1 MAKGKNMKT
10 KNSNICI
17 IEHPLVRHNL
27 SILRDEKT
35 DGEKFRFAL
44 KRISCCVFLE
54 ATKNLQTQK
63 KTVKTPICECECE
76 KIKEDLN
83 IIIAPILRAGMMFC
97 EVAQEMMPQAHI
109 HHLGMYR
116 DERTLQPVWYY
127 NKISEAPKN
136 PQNTYVFVLD
146 PMLATG
152 NSALD
157 GVGNFVKKGIP
168 QKNITFVCLLAAP
181 QGIERLNAT
190 FEDVRIVTC
199 SIDKDLNAK
208 GYIVPGLG
216 DAGDRIFNTIR

>member
-1 MAKGKNMKT
+1 MKT
-10 KNSNICI
+10 LSKNICVI
-17 IEHPLVRHNL
+17 NHPLVKHNL
-27 SILRDEKT
+27 AVLRDEKT
-35 DGEKFRFAL
+35 DGEKFRCAL
-44 KRISCCVFLE
+44 RRISYAVFLE
-54 ATKNLQTQK
+54 ASKNLPTETK
-63 KTVKTPICECECE
+63 KIKTPICECENDV
-76 KIKEDLN
+76 IKNDIN

-136 PQNTYVFVLD
+136 PKETYVFVLD

-152 NSALD
+152 NSSVD

-168 QKNITFVCLLAAP
+168 QENITFVCLLAAP
-181 QGIERLNAT
+181 QGIERLNSV
-190 FEDVRIVTC
+190 FPDVKIITC
-199 SIDKDLNAK
+199 SIDKELNAK

-216 DAGDRIFNTIR
+216 DAGDRIFNT

>member
-1 MAKGKNMKT
+1 MKT
-10 KNSNICI
+10 KNSNICV
-17 IEHPLVRHNL
+17 IEHPVVKHNL
-27 SILRDEKT
+27 SVLRDEKT
-35 DGEKFRFAL
+35 DGEKFRCAL
-44 KRISCCVFLE
+44 RRISYAVFLE

-63 KTVKTPICECECE
+63 KTIKTPICECECE

-83 IIIAPILRAGMMFC
+83 LIIAPILRAGMMFC

-127 NKISEAPKN
+127 NKISEAPKD
-136 PQNTYVFVLD
+136 PKNTFVFVLD

-152 NSALD
+152 NSAVD

-168 QKNITFVCLLAAP
+168 QENITFVCLLAAP
-181 QGIERLNAT
+181 QGIEHLSTT
-190 FEDVRIVTC
+190 FENVRIITC
-199 SIDKDLNAK
+199 AIDKELNAK

-216 DAGDRIFNTIR
+216 DAGDRIFNTTR